1 MKKIVLILVIGAVV
15 LSSCGTYTG
24 TGAYAGATL
33 GGVFG
38 SAIGGI
44 NGGPRGSDVGTLVGM
59 VGGAAVGAA
68 IGAAADEKEAERREA
83 IRQARTSTVTT
94 TTIVPVADVV
104 VDDTVYT
111 GAIVDTT
118 LSGDDRIDLDLEAP
132 TMPIVTTTTYTAERM
147 TIRNVEFV
155 DQNGDGRLNPGENAT
170 IVFEV
175 MNNTPYIIYDVTPNV
190 VEVNGNRNILI
201 SQGVHVESLSP
212 GQGVRYT
219 AMVKAGRGL
228 RTGRARFH
236 LNVATGSGE
245 AQPYTQELVVTTFR

>member
-1 MKKIVLILVIGAVV
+1 MIGVVV

-33 GGVFG
+33 GGIFG

-68 IGAAADEKEAERREA
+68 IGSAADEKEAERREA
-83 IRQARTSTVTT
+83 ARQTRLQSTPTVTVIT
-94 TTIVPVADVV
+94 TTPESPVSTPTDEYVATDTAVV
-104 VDDTVYT
+104 
-111 GAIVDTT
+111 
-118 LSGDDRIDLDLEAP
+118 DDRIDIDLEGP
-132 TMPIVTTTTYTAERM
+132 TTVEVSSTYTDERM
-147 TIRNVEFV
+147 TIRNVEFI
-155 DQNGDGRLNPGENAT
+155 DENGDGRLNPGETAT
-170 IVFEV
+170 IAFEV
-175 MNNTPYIIYDVTPNV
+175 MNYTPYIIYDVTPNV
-190 VEVNGNRNILI
+190 VDVNDNRNILI
-201 SQGVHVESLSP
+201 SQGIRVESLAP

-228 RTGRARFH
+228 RTGRARFR

-245 AQPYTQELVVTTFR
+245 AQPYSQELVVSTFR